1 MVVGWLVPYG
11 PLVVV
16 VVAVGFLVEAA
27 LLVRADSVWVP
38 QMWIAPFSWLEIV
51 EVQAGRWKL
60 AGSVSVW
67 RGLLLVWAWVVL
79 VSRFAEAVGWAA
91 FPWIWVV

>member
-1 MVVGWLVPYG
+1 VVGWLVPYG

-16 VVAVGFLVEAA
+16 VVAVGFLVEAV

-51 EVQAGRWKL
+51 GVWAGRWRL
-60 AGSVSVW
+60 AESVSVW
-67 RGLLLVWAWVVL
+67 RGLLLVWSWVIS
-79 VSRFAEAVGWAA
+79 VSRFAEVVGRVA